1 MERELQWLRFNGAI
15 PGANHPLQCLQE
27 MQTMLAVTVSV
38 LFERKCMTPKD
49 WQRIEVYRNC
59 AWPGDFPR
67 NSRIKNCVT
76 RSDGS
81 LSPRN
86 RGGLIVFN
94 KCLVLLFPLLMVLP
108 ALSAQH
114 VAGHPRSAIDTGD
127 QSAIREIIDMERQA
141 REASIRRDAEF
152 SQRTLAED
160 YVAITPLG
168 QVTTKQDTLSARRSG
183 QLRYE
188 TINVSDMVVRVYG
201 DTAVV
206 TARADVKGHQLG
218 EDFSGPYRYTRV
230 WVRRTGHWQAVSY
243 QATVTQ

>member
-1 MERELQWLRFNGAI
+1 MI
-15 PGANHPLQCLQE
+15 
-27 MQTMLAVTVSV
+27 
-38 LFERKCMTPKD
+38 
-49 WQRIEVYRNC
+49 
-59 AWPGDFPR
+59 
-67 NSRIKNCVT
+67 NS
-76 RSDGS
+76 
-81 LSPRN
+81 
-86 RGGLIVFN
+86 
-94 KCLVLLFPLLMVLP
+94 CLVSLLSLLVALP
-108 ALSAQH
+108 AFSAQH
-114 VAGHPRSAIDTGD
+114 MAVRPRSSIDAGD
-127 QSAIREIIDMERQA
+127 ESTIREIVEMERQA
-141 REASIRRDAEF
+141 REASIRRDADF

-160 YVAITPLG
+160 YVDITPLG
-168 QVTTKQDTLSARRSG
+168 QVRTKQDTVSARKSG

>member
-1 MERELQWLRFNGAI
+1 MINKSAVLWL
-15 PGANHPLQCLQE
+15 LSLL
-27 MQTMLAVTVSV
+27 LA
-38 LFERKCMTPKD
+38 
-49 WQRIEVYRNC
+49 
-59 AWPGDFPR
+59 
-67 NSRIKNCVT
+67 
-76 RSDGS
+76 
-81 LSPRN
+81 
-86 RGGLIVFN
+86 
-94 KCLVLLFPLLMVLP
+94 LP
-108 ALSAQH
+108 AFAGQH
-114 VAGHPRSAIDTGD
+114 VAVHPRPSMDSGD
-127 QSAIREIIDMERQA
+127 QSTIKEIVEMERQA
-141 REASIRRDAEF
+141 KEASLHRDPEF

-168 QVTTKQDTLSARRSG
+168 QITTKQDTVSARKSG

-188 TINVSDMVVRVYG
+188 AIDVSDMVVRVYG